1 MKVGSGVV
9 AALTAAAIGAGA
21 STGYFVARPATTAA
35 EPRGSSVESGTD
47 LPSPTLHTV
56 TTSVDPELGIPAQ
69 VHRPNNAKLAP
80 YSPSWKDLRLR
91 YEGDVFRGRNPPMM
105 YVPLHD
111 NGRVLLPWQTSEKG
125 KPGLLGLFPGNEV
138 TIIDDRLY
146 DLGVGTLMVK
156 VRAEGRTSAAYV
168 PLGLVLGNMAA
179 ADESLWAARDLDRV
193 LRKIVFDFK
202 GARIYAIDQ
211 AQSGN
216 IEELI
221 STFQNPASYAS
232 ALSGGQSGIH
242 PVYAG
247 SILASALFYALRGDT
262 PPQVRDRV
270 VAAARVFFDEYV
282 LKAAVEQGDGTISWP
297 YPFDWTTNWGVALK
311 PPWFSAYAN
320 AAFSSAAAAMNRLTG
335 EERYRGLAEK
345 AARYIGLPVERGG
358 AEYDV
363 SGFKLPA
370 EYVYSFRDTPNI
382 RVLDGE
388 LITTVLLYNAARLLG
403 DWEMLWVAARHAMS
417 LAMQLEYFRNAD
429 GSLMFAAYVE
439 KMPAHYVWTI
449 WANLQALANISK
461 DRRFK
466 AAAEA
471 LRPHIGAG
479 QCKDFGC

>member
-1 MKVGSGVV
+1 MKIFALL
-9 AALTAAAIGAGA
+9 AALAALAIGAGV
-21 STGYFVARPATTAA
+21 STGHLLAPQGAVTPPSTASATATTSAHAA
-35 EPRGSSVESGTD
+35 GA
-47 LPSPTLHTV
+47 LPTV
-56 TTSVDPELGIPAQ
+56 TTSIVPELGIPAEI
-69 VHRPNNAKLAP
+69 HRPNDARIAS
-80 YSPSWKDLRLR
+80 YSPRWAGLRLR
-91 YEGDVFRGRNPPMM
+91 YEGDVFRPRNPPMV

-125 KPGLLGLFPGNEV
+125 KPGLLGLFPGNV
-138 TIIDDRLY
+138 LTVIDDRLY

-156 VRAEGRTSAAYV
+156 VRAEDRASAGYV
-168 PLGLVLGNMAA
+168 PLALVLGNMIA
-179 ADESLWAARDLDRV
+179 ADESLWSANDLDRV
-193 LRKIVFDFK
+193 LRKIAFDFK
-202 GARIYAIDQ
+202 GTRIYAIDQ

-221 STFQNPASYAS
+221 RTFENPASYAT

-247 SILASALFYALRGDT
+247 GALASALYYALRGDT
-262 PPQVRDRV
+262 PPQLRDRV
-270 VAAARVFFDEYV
+270 VSAARVFFDEYV
-282 LKAAVEQGDGTISWP
+282 FKAAVEQGDGAISWP

-335 EERYRGLAEK
+335 EERYRALAEK

-370 EYVYSFRDTPNI
+370 EYVYSFRETPNI

-403 DWEMLWVAARHAMS
+403 DWDMLWVAARHAMS

-479 QCKDFGC
+479 HCKDFGC